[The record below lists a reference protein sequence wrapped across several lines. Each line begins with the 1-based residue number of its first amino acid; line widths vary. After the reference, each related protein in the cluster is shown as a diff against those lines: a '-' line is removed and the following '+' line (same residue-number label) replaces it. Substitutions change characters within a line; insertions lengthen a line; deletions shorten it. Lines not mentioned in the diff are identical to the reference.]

1 MMSYDDDDDNG
12 DCAQIYKLARLTF
25 TSAKGS
31 TLWPWRT
38 LRIWDCQNEINNPF
52 YYETHPQP
60 ILIDMMKIPPLP
72 RRSRVSLGILF
83 STASS
88 GLRLNLGFESW
99 NFSSIENYR
108 MVEIETNSNQLLL
121 GILTEN
127 QARLVSFGFS
137 IVESGLQGVV
147 QASQMKLNDSTTK
160 RSKHDNISMK
170 QKVKVILK

>member
-1 MMSYDDDDDNG
+1 
-12 DCAQIYKLARLTF
+12 
-25 TSAKGS
+25 
-31 TLWPWRT
+31 
-38 LRIWDCQNEINNPF
+38 
-52 YYETHPQP
+52 
-60 ILIDMMKIPPLP
+60 
-72 RRSRVSLGILF
+72 
-83 STASS
+83 
-88 GLRLNLGFESW
+88 
-99 NFSSIENYR
+99 

-160 RSKHDNISMK
+160 RSKHDNMSMR

>member
-1 MMSYDDDDDNG
+1 MMSYDDDDDDD
-12 DCAQIYKLARLTF
+12 DCAQIYNLARLTF

-99 NFSSIENYR
+99 NYYSIENYW
-108 MVEIETNSNQLLL
+108 MVEIETNSNQLLR
-121 GILTEN
+121 N
-127 QARLVSFGFS
+127 SHRKAARLVSFGFS

-160 RSKHDNISMK
+160 RSKHDNMSMR